1 MATDTWPT
9 KRRFVASLHL
19 DANNPRLGRETSAQ
33 APREIVQYLFEHDK
47 AFEVAQSI
55 ATRGYFPNEPL
66 LAIQEGD
73 QVVVVEGN
81 RRLAAL
87 KALREPV
94 LLDGAMQRYVE
105 RLSRQ
110 IENPSEIASV
120 PVTLASSRRATDRQI
135 SGRHVGAPV
144 LAWQAENRASFIL
157 DKLAE
162 GYTNEQLR
170 DQLGFSLA
178 DIQAGRVVARLAA
191 LKALREPV
199 LLDGAMQ
206 RYVERLSRQIENPS
220 EIASVP
226 VTLASSRR
234 ATDRQI
240 SGRHVGAP
248 VLAWQ
253 AENRASFILDKL
265 AEGYTNEQLRDQLGF
280 SLADIQAA
288 RQTRAIA
295 DMARSLYLPE
305 GVRAKLENPRVK
317 LFTTIERVFDSSV
330 GRDFLKVEPDS
341 EHGLHGTTTKAEF
354 VRGFTKLV
362 IDVALGK
369 QSSRTLNTNENI
381 QEYFESW
388 DAKERPAKKRGS
400 FIPADIIQGSSV
412 TSLSRKSVQPTTR
425 DKSLRASDTVLPRD
439 FKVKFGN
446 ERLKDIRR
454 ELVKLKREDFPNAGA
469 VLLRVFFEL
478 AVLDYL
484 RRAGELPALI
494 KQLEKKQKR
503 RLPFGAPTMKQ
514 LVPKTVE
521 IAKAKLSKS
530 DAMKVE
536 KAVRY
541 DVSAPFTLSEL
552 HSFVH
557 QSDLPSA
564 RDIYQFWN
572 RTEPLFRLM
581 LEQDVEVTPS
591 E

>member
-1 MATDTWPT
+1 MVTYTWPT
-9 KRRFVASLHL
+9 KRRSVASLHL
-19 DANNPRLGRETSAQ
+19 DAKNPRLGRETTAR

-47 AFEVAQSI
+47 ALEVAQSI
-55 ATRGYFPNEPL
+55 ATRSYFPNEPL
-66 LAIQEGD
+66 LAIREGG
-73 QVVVVEGN
+73 QVIVVEGN

-87 KALREPV
+87 KALHEPG
-94 LLDGAMQRYVE
+94 LLDGAMQRHVE
-105 RLSRQ
+105 RLSHQ
-110 IENPSEIASV
+110 IEDLSEIASV
-120 PVTLASSRRATDRQI
+120 PVTFAPSRRATDRQI

-157 DKLAE
+157 NKLAE

-170 DQLGFSLA
+170 DQLRFT
-178 DIQAGRVVARLAA
+178 
-191 LKALREPV
+191 
-199 LLDGAMQ
+199 
-206 RYVERLSRQIENPS
+206 PS
-220 EIASVP
+220 
-226 VTLASSRR
+226 
-234 ATDRQI
+234 
-240 SGRHVGAP
+240 
-248 VLAWQ
+248 
-253 AENRASFILDKL
+253 
-265 AEGYTNEQLRDQLGF
+265 
-280 SLADIQAA
+280 DIQAA

-295 DMARSLYLPE
+295 DMARSLDLPE
-305 GVRAKLENPRVK
+305 EVMAKLENPRAK

-330 GRDFLKVEPDS
+330 GRNFLNVEPDS

-362 IDVALGK
+362 TDVALGK

-381 QEYFESW
+381 QDYFKSW
-388 DAKERPAKKRGS
+388 DAKEQPAKKRGS
-400 FIPADIIQGSSV
+400 FTPADIIQGSSA

-425 DKSLRASDTVLPRD
+425 YKSLQASNTVLPRD

-494 KQLEKKQKR
+494 EQLENKQKR
-503 RLPFGAPTMKQ
+503 KLPFSTPTMKQ
-514 LVPKTVE
+514 LIPKIIE

-541 DVSAPFTLSEL
+541 DVSAP
-552 HSFVH
+552 
-557 QSDLPSA
+557 PSA

-572 RTEPLFRLM
+572 RAEPLFRLM
-581 LEQDVEVTPS
+581 LEQDVPR
-591 E
+591 